1 MSPPEKKIKNINNEN
16 INIQRIRIFL
26 KFCI

>member
-16 INIQRIRIFL
+16 INIERIRIFL
-26 KFCI
+26 KYCI